1 MADMKLGLT
10 RGDFNQHSVVTFQ
23 ALLQDSAFNDVT
35 LVCEDQRQVKGHKVI
50 LSSGSKLFK
59 EILLKNPH
67 PNPLIYLK
75 LTYDHL
81 NSIVR
86 FIYLGQCE
94 VDQSDIDNFLATAQ
108 DLLIEGLYSEKG
120 NKMSQSKPQSNVNER
135 IDITEN
141 TPNTN
146 SGLEEYS
153 QGCEF
158 SLQEEKTDNT
168 ETISHPESVT
178 KIVKEE
184 QYVENLSVAINED
197 FSCPDCGKIEF
208 CEAALVVH
216 KRKDHNVQN
225 IEIMQTEPKKILSDR
240 TKLDR
245 KRDFN
250 HFQTYVS
257 IQTGTSINQ
266 IINGKDGHN
275 IVEELF
281 FGYFSS
287 FRNQNGEIPSISY
300 ICKLKSSINSGL
312 IEKFKLDMTIKERF
326 PNFHY
331 RWQVVISGLYISD
344 KSCKQC
350 NIDFTDNN
358 DLRHHMIIHQARSS
372 QTIIDRNK
380 YMTYFEKYVFEKA
393 GMSIGT
399 IISCEN
405 GRNNI
410 IDMFFSFLSRYR
422 NKDGNI
428 PSVHRLKRIKS
439 SISCKLK
446 EKHSL
451 DLFTGEFHKE
461 ITDRW
466 KDINSELYDKFNCT
480 QCRLEFIDDITLKSH
495 LETHNKVDISNIE
508 ELANKGDI
516 DIKKQLSVS
525 GDISNIPYIP

>member
-10 RGDFNQHSVVTFQ
+10 RGDFNRHSVETLQ
-23 ALLQDSAFNDVT
+23 SLLQDSAFNDVT
-35 LVCEDQRQVKGHKVI
+35 LVCEDQRQIKGHKVI

-67 PNPLIYLK
+67 PNPIIYLK

-94 VDQSDIDNFLATAQ
+94 VDQNDIDNFLATAQ
-108 DLLIEGLYSEKG
+108 DLLIDGLYSEKG
-120 NKMSQSKPQSNVNER
+120 NNMSQPRPQGNINER
-135 IDITEN
+135 VDIAEN

-153 QGCEF
+153 EGCQF
-158 SLQEEKTDNT
+158 SLQEETTENA
-168 ETISHPESVT
+168 ETISHSESVT
-178 KIVKEE
+178 EIVKEE
-184 QYVENLSVAINED
+184 QYVENLSEVRENESVTINAD

-225 IEIMQTEPKKILSDR
+225 KETMQAEPKKIISDR

-257 IQTGTSINQ
+257 VQTGTSIYQ
-266 IINGKDGHN
+266 IMNGKDGHN

-281 FGYFSS
+281 FGYFSR

-300 ICKLKSSINSGL
+300 ISKLKSSINSGL
-312 IEKFKLDMTIKERF
+312 IEKFNLDMTIKERF

-350 NIDFTDNN
+350 NIDFTDSN
-358 DLRHHMIIHQARSS
+358 DLRNHMIIHQDRSC

-393 GMSIGT
+393 GTSIGT
-399 IISCEN
+399 LIAGEN
-405 GRNNI
+405 GRNNVI
-410 IDMFFSFLSRYR
+410 EMFFSFLSRYR

-428 PSVHRLKRIKS
+428 PSAHRLKRIKS

-480 QCRLEFIDDITLKSH
+480 QCRLEFIDDITLKNH
-495 LETHNKVDISNIE
+495 LETHNKVDI
-508 ELANKGDI
+508 
-516 DIKKQLSVS
+516 
-525 GDISNIPYIP
+525 